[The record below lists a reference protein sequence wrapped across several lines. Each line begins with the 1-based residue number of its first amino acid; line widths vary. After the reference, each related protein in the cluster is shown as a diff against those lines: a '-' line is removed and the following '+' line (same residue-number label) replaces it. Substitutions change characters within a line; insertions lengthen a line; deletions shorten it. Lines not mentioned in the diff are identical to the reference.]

1 LKSNQFKLSL
11 VLLLGGYFYA
21 FASDNHTPF
30 DKDEVVLSPENVKT
44 IRFLKN
50 KRVEI
55 EFLGKLKNTAE
66 LYLDGDKVSVRQG
79 EFRATL
85 NLSPLQEVYQFKI
98 KRPGISESVY
108 PLKIRFV
115 KDVPLPL
122 RVKIEASQTKPISKE
137 KVFTGTFPSRDWI
150 QMTWLEATEKLDPAY
165 LEKMEEEKQKLAR
178 LEEERVLNEK
188 ADQER
193 ALKLKEEA
201 AFVEQERMREMQEKL
216 ARLEQERLYREKQE
230 KERLEELEKDKLEA
244 ERVAKEQEAER
255 LAEETL
261 EKERVLASQTEK
273 SNEMIEMRQYR
284 EPLGLSLQQGLAA
297 FSLDQTNVK
306 LSSLNWMVN
315 ASYQKKVTERMTVA
329 AFGQSYIVP
338 LTVSGAT
345 KGPNVIKTGADLTY
359 ELKDSSGAE
368 WTPAIGL
375 GYQTMVTSELFGY
388 RDLFGPRVGISLKL
402 PLGPMQSICS
412 SLGMS
417 VFQTS
422 DNILFLGNNEFHFKT
437 ALEWKVAS
445 SFLSSLSVG
454 ADFSTL
460 NLLISGKK
468 LSSSGYSLF
477 FGLNF

>member
-1 LKSNQFKLSL
+1 MKSNQFKLSL

-50 KRVEI
+50 TRVEI
-55 EFLGKLKNTAE
+55 DFLGKLKKTAE
-66 LYLDGDKVSVRQG
+66 LYVDGDKVSVRQG

-122 RVKIEASQTKPISKE
+122 RVKIGASQTKPISKE

-201 AFVEQERMREMQEKL
+201 AFVEQERMRRM
-216 ARLEQERLYREKQE
+216 QE
-230 KERLEELEKDKLEA
+230 KERLEELEKEKLKA

-255 LAEETL
+255 LAEEKL
-261 EKERVLASQTEK
+261 EKERELASQLEK
-273 SNEMIEMRQYR
+273 SNEMIEQRQYR
-284 EPLGLSLQQGLAA
+284 EPIGLSLNQGLSS
-297 FSLDQTNVK
+297 FSLKQTQAD
-306 LSSLNWMVN
+306 LSSLNWMLRL
-315 ASYQKKVTERMTVA
+315 SYQTKLNERMKIGGY
-329 AFGQSYIVP
+329 GQSYLVP
-338 LTVSGAT
+338 LSVTGAA
-345 KGPNVIKTGADLTY
+345 KGPNVIKVGADLGY
-359 ELKDSSGAE
+359 EFKDASGGE
-368 WTPAIGL
+368 WTPTIGF
-375 GYQTMVTSELFGY
+375 GYQTMATSESIGY
-388 RDLFGPRVGISLKL
+388 RDLFGPKVGVSLKL
-402 PLGPMQSICS
+402 PMGQMQFLAA

-417 VFQTS
+417 VFPTS
-422 DNILFLGNNEFHFKT
+422 EQLLSFGNNEFHFKT
-437 ALEWKVAS
+437 ALEWKVSS
-445 SFLSSLSVG
+445 SFLSSLYLGVE
-454 ADFSTL
+454 FSTL
-460 NLLISGKK
+460 NLLISGAK
-468 LSSSGYSLF
+468 LTSSGYSAF
-477 FGLNF
+477 FGVNF

>member
-1 LKSNQFKLSL
+1 MKSNQFKLSL
-11 VLLLGGYFYA
+11 VLLLGFYLYGY
-21 FASDNHTPF
+21 ASDNHTPF

-50 KRVEI
+50 TRVEI
-55 EFLGKLKNTAE
+55 DFLGKLKKTAE
-66 LYLDGDKVSVRQG
+66 LYVDGDKVSVRQG

-201 AFVEQERMREMQEKL
+201 AFVEQERMRGM
-216 ARLEQERLYREKQE
+216 QE
-230 KERLEELEKDKLEA
+230 KERLEDLEKEKLEA

-255 LAEETL
+255 LAEEKL
-261 EKERVLASQTEK
+261 EKERELASQLEK
-273 SNEMIEMRQYR
+273 SNEMIEQRQYR
-284 EPLGLSLQQGLAA
+284 EPTGLSLNQGLSS
-297 FSLDQTNVK
+297 FSLKQTQAD
-306 LSSLNWMVN
+306 LSSLNWMLRL
-315 ASYQKKVTERMTVA
+315 SYQTKLNERMKIGGY
-329 AFGQSYIVP
+329 GQSYLVP
-338 LTVSGAT
+338 LSVTGAA
-345 KGPNVIKTGADLTY
+345 KGPNVIKVGADLGY
-359 ELKDSSGAE
+359 EFKDASGGD
-368 WTPAIGL
+368 WTPTIGF
-375 GYQTMVTSELFGY
+375 GYQTMATSESIGY
-388 RDLFGPRVGISLKL
+388 RDLFGPKVGVSLKL
-402 PLGPMQSICS
+402 PMGQMQFLAA

-417 VFQTS
+417 VFPTS
-422 DNILFLGNNEFHFKT
+422 EQLLSFGNNEFHFKT
-437 ALEWKVAS
+437 ALEWKVSS
-445 SFLSSLSVG
+445 SFLSSLYLGVE
-454 ADFSTL
+454 FSTL
-460 NLLISGKK
+460 NLLISGAK
-468 LSSSGYSLF
+468 LTSSGYSVF
-477 FGLNF
+477 FGVNF